1 MSQSQDYFSVKETF
15 KFTLPDK
22 VSTISHQKLN
32 EGQRRTYEDKT
43 SSSVELDQ
51 STQKA
56 SVEIK
61 PGVARFE
68 LLRLAIINWE
78 LQTANKE
85 GKLEPV
91 AFNSEQLDRFLNS
104 ADPDVI
110 DIIEEEVKSK
120 NKWVALAQYQ
130 DVKSIDREIERLNK
144 LKAEKA
150 KEEKK

>member
-1 MSQSQDYFSVKETF
+1 MSEAQDYFSVKQVF

-51 STQKA
+51 TTQKA

-61 PGVARFE
+61 PGVARLE
-68 LLRLAIINWE
+68 LLKLAIVDWE
-78 LQTANKE
+78 LKITNSA

-91 AFNSEQLDRFLNS
+91 GFNPEQLAKFLNA
-104 ADPDVI
+104 ADPDII

-120 NKWVALAQYQ
+120 NKWVALSQYQ
-130 DVKSIDREIERLNK
+130 DVKSIEKEIERLNK
-144 LKAEKA
+144 LKDEKA
-150 KEEKK
+150 REEKK